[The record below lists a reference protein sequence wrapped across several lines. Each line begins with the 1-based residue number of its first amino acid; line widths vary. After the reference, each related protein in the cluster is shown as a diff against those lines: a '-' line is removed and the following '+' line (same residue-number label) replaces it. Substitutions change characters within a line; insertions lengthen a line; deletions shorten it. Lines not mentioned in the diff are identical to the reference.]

1 MYMHSSADREAL
13 PKGYILNI
21 DADSVVKLTIG
32 DVIGKGGCCIAYKGE
47 MHLGLDKPIDVIL
60 KECFPA
66 NLPIVRNNSL
76 NKDKLEDY
84 SLVFIDKEEEKKYES
99 NFNLIKC
106 RFETGLYNLRNIN
119 EINKDK
125 DLFGIGKAN
134 NTTYS
139 FFIDYEGRILSKYAE
154 DNKNNL
160 SISEI
165 VDIVISLCESIK
177 KFHDS
182 LYIYLD
188 CKPDNILL
196 IENKGTKA
204 SVELIDFDTVIHYA
218 NRRNTKIS
226 RTYSLGW
233 AAPEQ
238 LIFSGEVSYS
248 TDIFSIAAVLFWLLT
263 GQKPYQATD
272 INSPD
277 YTMLEQI
284 QQDKIIWREIS
295 QFCLNENQEII
306 DKINEILKKALNPN
320 QNERYQ
326 KLSEM
331 IDELEDLSKA
341 TKRKKILENNN
352 LPESTNRFKYNSNST
367 SLIGRD
373 KEINILLDMCN
384 SCERFYW
391 IGISGRGGSGKSKL
405 AYELCLRMQ
414 KQYWKVIFSSKF
426 KYSKDDIS
434 DFLKNP
440 VGDIL
445 ICLDYINQEK
455 DDIFEFIKYV
465 IIEKLNSYKYKIRYV
480 LIERD
485 DKDVKTEDYDIEG
498 YNYLKKNN
506 VLNFKENIKLEML
519 SDQDMKSIVLDYM
532 VKQNKVNLSN
542 INLNDSLNLVIN
554 SLKTVDPEFKRP
566 LYALIIA
573 DAFLN
578 EENLLEWD
586 RDDALRYILGKE
598 MNRLSEIV
606 KDSKYMLDIIAQKKY
621 INAVK
626 YLYALATYLSSI
638 SIGDYFEIIQE
649 KFKIPSND
657 EKLVWILRELAII
670 DDKDNILGFVPDL
683 IGEYFCIDFF
693 DRYHKEKGLDAVKE
707 FVNLVIDADLSSF
720 IRYSQMIYD
729 DFIDIIDGCQWMEAI
744 RNIEISEKYK
754 YIPSFNGCSFLK
766 NISFSDK
773 TLAIKYYA
781 FYKSKN
787 LLELSFGYENS
798 LNSSIIE
805 IGEWAFAD
813 CINLRNFVFPDSI
826 QKIGGS
832 AFCGCFSLTDIE
844 IPPRVEVIK
853 NGTFGCC
860 TSLRSISFEKNE
872 SINLNESSFS
882 FCRELREIKGI
893 ENISR
898 VYKYAFRSC
907 IKIESLTFSEKLRI
921 IGKGAF
927 LGCANLKYVD
937 LSKTKIKYI
946 PRELF
951 KDCTSLIEVLLPDN
965 IEKIEDYAFYACK
978 NLEKIEFKSGIK
990 IIGRLAF
997 KGCEKL
1003 KSLNFPKSLT
1013 VIKSHAFENCTKISK
1028 ISFEKTTEIIE
1039 NHAFSG
1045 CTSLSFAKIS
1055 GLDNSN
1061 MINFCGFTFSS
1072 FSDTEF
1078 DFVQNYLN
1086 LEHVII
1092 PKSVITIGNDVFRGE
1107 IRYEYLREK
1116 QDKNIVLK
1124 SVIITQSVKKIG
1136 DGAFKDCINLE
1147 YLKFEDCK
1155 YIEIGYAAFLNCR
1168 MLKIID
1174 GTIPTERIGDYTFQN
1189 CIYLESVNISER
1201 LEYIGRYAF
1210 KNCLS
1215 LKYINIENDKK
1226 IFNTGTAAF
1235 DGCKSLKYPID
1246 RDSIKKNIL
1255 NSENYI
1261 LEGFVFSTIGEKE
1274 LKFISE
1280 YLYLEIVDI
1289 PDSCID
1295 ISNVVFRDIKKMR
1308 KLIIPDSIKSLSKG
1322 IFKNCKLLES
1332 VELPDIYDNIPES
1345 AFENC
1350 RSLENVIF
1358 RQERNNSIKDNIN
1371 YDKNPCITDIYSKD
1385 LQEYTINIS
1394 SKIRTIGSYAFRNCF
1409 KIRRIVLSDTLE
1421 SIGKGAFIDCYG
1433 LIEVVNLENTKLKK
1447 ISDYLFYNCGSL
1459 EVLTLPNSIKSIG
1472 ENAFY
1477 ICASIKSII
1486 LPQNLIKI
1494 ANHAFFG
1501 CYYLRDIYF
1510 SSNLKYIGR
1519 YAFGVCKVLIDV
1531 ELHSLYNLESIGEG
1545 AFSDCYSIERI
1556 KIPKNIKKLSSGLF
1570 AHCENLKEV
1579 FIPDHIV
1586 EIPDD
1591 CFERCRSLKNI
1602 NYYSK
1607 SEDIDV

>member
-1 MYMHSSADREAL
+1 MYMHSSADREPL

-66 NLPIVRNNSL
+66 NLPIVRNNYL

-445 ICLDYINQEK
+445 ICLDYINQDK

-498 YNYLKKNN
+498 YNYLKKNK
-506 VLNFKENIKLEML
+506 VVNFKENIKLEML

-532 VKQNKVNLSN
+532 VKQNKANLSN

-578 EENLLEWD
+578 EENLLDWD

-626 YLYALATYLSSI
+626 YLYALATYLGSI

-693 DRYHKEKGLDAVKE
+693 DRYYKEKGLDAVKE
-707 FVNLVIDADLSSF
+707 FVNLVIDADLLSF
-720 IRYSQMIYD
+720 IIYSQMIYD
-729 DFIDIIDGCQWMEAI
+729 DFIDIIDDCQWMEAI
-744 RNIEISEKYK
+744 SNIEISEKYK
-754 YIPSFNGCSFLK
+754 YIPSFYGCSFLK
-766 NISFSDK
+766 NISFSES
-773 TLAIKYYA
+773 L
-781 FYKSKN
+781 N

-805 IGEWAFAD
+805 MGEYAFAY
-813 CINLRNFVFPDSI
+813 CNNLRNFVFPDSI
-826 QKIGGS
+826 QKIGEF
-832 AFCGCFSLTDIE
+832 AFVECSSLTDIE
-844 IPPRVEVIK
+844 IPPLVEVIK
-853 NGTFGCC
+853 NRTFEDC
-860 TSLRSISFEKNE
+860 TSLRSISFEKNK
-872 SINLNESSFS
+872 SIILNESSFS
-882 FCRELREIKGI
+882 NCRELREIKGI
-893 ENISR
+893 ENISG
-898 VYKYAFRSC
+898 VYNYAFRNC
-907 IKIESLTFSEKLRI
+907 VKIESLTFSEKLRI
-921 IGKGAF
+921 ITKRVF
-927 LGCANLKYVD
+927 YGCENLKYVD

-946 PRELF
+946 PRKLF

-965 IEKIEDYAFYACK
+965 IEKIEDYAFYDCK

-1003 KSLNFPKSLT
+1003 ESLNFPESLT
-1013 VIKSHAFENCTKISK
+1013 VIKSHAFENCTKISE
-1028 ISFEKTTEIIE
+1028 ISFEKTPEIIE

-1045 CTSLSFAKIS
+1045 CTSLLFEKIS

-1078 DFVQNYLN
+1078 DFVQNYLKF
-1086 LEHVII
+1086 EHVII
-1092 PKSVITIGNDVFRGE
+1092 PESVITIGNDVFRGE
-1107 IRYEYLREK
+1107 IRDEYPSEK

-1136 DGAFKDCINLE
+1136 DRAFKDCINLE

-1155 YIEIGYAAFLNCR
+1155 YIEIGYAAFLNCE

-1174 GTIPTERIGDYTFQN
+1174 GTIPIEQIRDYTFQN
-1189 CIYLESVNISER
+1189 CIYLESVNISQQ
-1201 LEYIGRYAF
+1201 LEYIGRCAF
-1210 KNCLS
+1210 KNCER
-1215 LKYINIENDKK
+1215 LKYINIENDSKK
-1226 IFNTGTAAF
+1226 FNIATAAF
-1235 DGCKSLKYPID
+1235 YFCLSLKYPFD
-1246 RDSIKKNIL
+1246 KDSIKKNEL
-1255 NSENYI
+1255 NPENYI
-1261 LEGFVFSTIGEKE
+1261 LDGFVFSKIGEKE
-1274 LKFISE
+1274 LKFIRE
-1280 YLYLEIVDI
+1280 YLYLGIVDI

-1295 ISNVVFRDIKKMR
+1295 ISNVVFRDIELMR

-1322 IFKNCKLLES
+1322 IFKNCELLES

-1350 RSLENVIF
+1350 YSLQNVIF
-1358 RQERNNSIKDNIN
+1358 RQERNNSIKNNIN
-1371 YDKNPCITDIYSKD
+1371 YDKNSFITDTYDKD
-1385 LQEYTINIS
+1385 LEVYTMNIS
-1394 SKIRTIGSYAFRNCF
+1394 SKIRTIGSYAFRNCIN
-1409 KIRRIVLSDTLE
+1409 IRRIVLSDTLE
-1421 SIGKGAFIDCYG
+1421 SIGKGSFEGCYR
-1433 LIEVVNLENTKLKK
+1433 LIEVVNLENTKLKN
-1447 ISDYLFYNCGSL
+1447 ISDDLLFML
-1459 EVLTLPNSIKSIG
+1459 ETNRMK
-1472 ENAFY
+1472 E
-1477 ICASIKSII
+1477 II
-1486 LPQNLIKI
+1486 L
-1494 ANHAFFG
+1494 
-1501 CYYLRDIYF
+1501 
-1510 SSNLKYIGR
+1510 
-1519 YAFGVCKVLIDV
+1519 
-1531 ELHSLYNLESIGEG
+1531 
-1545 AFSDCYSIERI
+1545 
-1556 KIPKNIKKLSSGLF
+1556 KKL
-1570 AHCENLKEV
+1570 
-1579 FIPDHIV
+1579 IQ
-1586 EIPDD
+1586 
-1591 CFERCRSLKNI
+1591 
-1602 NYYSK
+1602 
-1607 SEDIDV
+1607 